1 MQSRIEANIPGSAD
15 APGGSFS
22 AGALPAVVAEPF
34 ATAMA
39 QSVLLSAAAMMI
51 GVVAVLFLRRPKATS
66 TEEWRAAN
74 AAVASG
80 D

>member
-1 MQSRIEANIPGSAD
+1 MHQDAAE
-15 APGGSFS
+15 APGGSFGS
-22 AGALPAVVAEPF
+22 GALPEFVADPF

-39 QSVLLSAAAMMI
+39 QSVLLSAAAMLV

-66 TEEWRAAN
+66 ADDWRAAQTADAEAS
-74 AAVASG
+74 AA